1 MQDSV
6 FRVETEAKHTKLLAQ
21 TEKQAVEFVGNR
33 SKVVALLLF
42 VGKDFLLCETGE
54 LISIKTGK
62 KVIE

>member
-21 TEKQAVEFVGNR
+21 TEKQAVEFVG
-33 SKVVALLLF
+33 
-42 VGKDFLLCETGE
+42 KDFLLCEIGE